1 MISAFDHPF
10 LSSLL
15 GDDEMAVLLGAQSE
29 IAAMIGFE
37 AALAEI
43 EAENG
48 VIPHETG
55 AAIASAL
62 ATFQPD
68 VAALRAGTARD
79 GVVVPELVRQ
89 IRQAVGEP
97 HSRHVHFGATSQDVV
112 DTALVLRIRPCL
124 DLLEQR
130 LAGIA
135 TAFDDLAQRFGDR
148 PLTAYTRMQPAIPIR
163 AADRIDNWRAPI
175 LRHLDRLEHVRQ
187 SIGVIQFGGAAGT
200 LDAFGDNGPAL
211 RAALARRLGL
221 ADQPQWHS
229 QRDRIAELANWLSL
243 VTGSLGK
250 FGQDVALMALA
261 GGEIKLTGGGASSAM
276 PHKQNPVDAETL
288 VALARFNATL
298 VSGIHHAVIHK
309 QERSGSAWTLEW
321 MILPQLIMTTGAST
335 RLAAGLIAR
344 IHGLGG

>member
-10 LSSLL
+10 LSGLL
-15 GDDEMAVLLGAQSE
+15 GDDEMALLLGVELE
-29 IAAMIGFE
+29 IAAMVGFE

-43 EAENG
+43 EAANG
-48 VIPHETG
+48 VIPPESG
-55 AAIASAL
+55 AAIARAL
-62 ATFQPD
+62 ETFKPD
-68 VAALRAGTARD
+68 MAALKRGAVHD

-97 HSRHVHFGATSQDVV
+97 HSMYVHFGATSQDVV
-112 DTALVLRIRPCL
+112 DTALALRTRPCL
-124 DLLEQR
+124 DLLERR
-130 LAGIA
+130 LLAIA
-135 TAFDDLAQRFGDR
+135 AAFDDLAHRFGDR

-163 AADRIDNWRAPI
+163 AADRIESWRAPV
-175 LRHLDRLEHVRQ
+175 LRHLDRLEHVRR
-187 SIGVIQFGGAAGT
+187 SIDVIQFGGAVGT

-221 ADQPQWHS
+221 QDQPQWHS

-250 FGQDVALMALA
+250 FSQDVALMALT
-261 GGEIKLTGGGASSAM
+261 GSEIKLIGGGASSAM

-288 VALARFNATL
+288 VALARLNATL
-298 VSGIHHAVIHK
+298 ISGIHHAVIHE

-321 MILPQLIMTTGAST
+321 MILPQLIMATGTST

-344 IHGLGG
+344 IDGLGG